1 MTISAPQI
9 GSADMTVSCLNYWQ
23 SVPPGPAWPGAGVG
37 TVES

>member
-23 SVPPGPAWPGAGVG
+23 IAPSGLALAEAGLAP
-37 TVES
+37 